1 MNYLLPSEE
10 SKMNRDIMADFG
22 IVVTILSVAFV
33 IAIFSC

>member
-1 MNYLLPSEE
+1 
-10 SKMNRDIMADFG
+10 MNRDIMADLG